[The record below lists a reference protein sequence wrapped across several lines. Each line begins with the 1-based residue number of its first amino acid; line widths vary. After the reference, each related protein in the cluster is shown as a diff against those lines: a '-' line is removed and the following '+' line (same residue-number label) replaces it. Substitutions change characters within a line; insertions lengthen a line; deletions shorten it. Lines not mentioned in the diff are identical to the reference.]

1 MEVFLD
7 GVESY
12 GVLVLGLA
20 MFLAS
25 GGAPNPAVPLVI
37 AAGAL
42 AEQHSIDPAASL
54 VVIFCGIVLG
64 DTFSYGIGRFAGD
77 WLQKHMTPR
86 REAFLK
92 RANNL
97 FERYGPASLFITH
110 AVVTSLDVPSNMAAG
125 LSRFS
130 YRRFIVYVLGSRLAW
145 LLFYWLLGYLLGS
158 QWEVASDFLARYSI
172 WLGLVVVLLAAVYL
186 LVRRRRNA
194 RKFGGERSAP
204 GV

>member
-1 MEVFLD
+1 MELFLD

-12 GVLVLGLA
+12 GVVVLGLA

-54 VVIFCGIVLG
+54 VVIFFGIVLG

-77 WLQKHMTPR
+77 WLQSHMTPR
-86 REAFLK
+86 REAFLN
-92 RANNL
+92 RASSL
-97 FERYGPASLFITH
+97 FLRYGPASLFITH

-158 QWEVASDFLARYSI
+158 QWEVASNFVSRYSL

-186 LVRRRRNA
+186 LIRRRRNS